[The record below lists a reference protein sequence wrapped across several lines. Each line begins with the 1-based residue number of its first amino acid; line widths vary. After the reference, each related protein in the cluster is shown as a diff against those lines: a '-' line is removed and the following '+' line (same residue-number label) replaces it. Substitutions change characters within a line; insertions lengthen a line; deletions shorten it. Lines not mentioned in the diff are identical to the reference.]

1 MTPYKCPVCDGRGI
15 VPGGFYIST
24 SDSWTSTGTSETC
37 RQCGGTGI
45 VYGMVVGDVVEGM
58 CCDCAHGGPCCS
70 PDENANCSYRKE
82 DGTCWVPYTKE
93 TTMQCYRDGGCGP
106 YEGRACNECPASKPD
121 YKQRKMAK
129 TNKPTSE
136 PDDLFLAFLKFFKDE
151 LEKTFG
157 EMGFEDQWLDVSGT
171 GGWANALKATSK
183 LYMPEIWAL
192 WNRLDW
198 WASDLLDGWLIDCA
212 KYMDLYK
219 EEDTDKKKPYICQ
232 RLGIDPGQPFLLH
245 GYPNKDYPPLVWT
258 DGQIRRYSPDGD
270 HGFKVGGRAVC
281 WMMEHPEAIEPLQG
295 YTPEEV
301 AFKGVEIDQFK
312 AIESDRVKEVNMD
325 KPRICGV
332 LGVEVG
338 EVFTADTPYGQ
349 FKRCVVDEEGQIL
362 NTGINVLCYI
372 INHPDRIIR
381 KPRWTEQEVEDAKAI
396 KRVLKATGI
405 RRNRYDNIYA
415 TGELIV
421 DTLLDSEAF
430 PSLQPD
436 TAVTI
441 DEIIGG
447 AQ

>member
-1 MTPYKCPVCDGRGI
+1 
-15 VPGGFYIST
+15 
-24 SDSWTSTGTSETC
+24 
-37 RQCGGTGI
+37 
-45 VYGMVVGDVVEGM
+45 
-58 CCDCAHGGPCCS
+58 
-70 PDENANCSYRKE
+70 
-82 DGTCWVPYTKE
+82 
-93 TTMQCYRDGGCGP
+93 MQCYRDGGCGP
-106 YEGRACNECPASKPD
+106 YEGLSCTECPASNPD
-121 YKQRKMAK
+121 YKQRHKTKTDKPLKDWTLGEVQEYCRKTECEDCIFDTDAPEVSRCPMAGNPSAWIFIRNPRFTQQEMEDTIK
-129 TNKPTSE
+129 TVPGHE
-136 PDDLFLAFLKFFKDE
+136 PLTAEQQKDMAE
-151 LEKTFG
+151 FI
-157 EMGFEDQWLDVSGT
+157 D
-171 GGWANALKATSK
+171 SK
-183 LYMPEIWAL
+183 LAE
-192 WNRLDW
+192 
-198 WASDLLDGWLIDCA
+198 
-212 KYMDLYK
+212 K
-219 EEDTDKKKPYICQ
+219 EE
-232 RLGIDPGQPFLLH
+232 
-245 GYPNKDYPPLVWT
+245 
-258 DGQIRRYSPDGD
+258 
-270 HGFKVGGRAVC
+270 A
-281 WMMEHPEAIEPLQG
+281 
-295 YTPEEV
+295 
-301 AFKGVEIDQFK
+301 
-312 AIESDRVKEVNMD
+312 NMD
-325 KPRICGV
+325 KPRICEV

>member
-1 MTPYKCPVCDGRGI
+1 MRFRSKTGEVALTIEQALEQFCDSKKDCDYCELREPVQQ
-15 VPGGFYIST
+15 YA
-24 SDSWTSTGTSETC
+24 GTKKPCHEYV
-37 RQCGGTGI
+37 RANPHEAARLMG
-45 VYGMVVGDVVEGM
+45 YEVVE
-58 CCDCAHGGPCCS
+58 D
-70 PDENANCSYRKE
+70 DEPRTCFNCIGCEIENDFDPQEGCKNWVKRKE
-82 DGTCWVPYTKE
+82 
-93 TTMQCYRDGGCGP
+93 
-106 YEGRACNECPASKPD
+106 A
-121 YKQRKMAK
+121 
-129 TNKPTSE
+129 
-136 PDDLFLAFLKFFKDE
+136 
-151 LEKTFG
+151 
-157 EMGFEDQWLDVSGT
+157 
-171 GGWANALKATSK
+171 
-183 LYMPEIWAL
+183 
-192 WNRLDW
+192 
-198 WASDLLDGWLIDCA
+198 
-212 KYMDLYK
+212 
-219 EEDTDKKKPYICQ
+219 
-232 RLGIDPGQPFLLH
+232 
-245 GYPNKDYPPLVWT
+245 
-258 DGQIRRYSPDGD
+258 
-270 HGFKVGGRAVC
+270 
-281 WMMEHPEAIEPLQG
+281 
-295 YTPEEV
+295 
-301 AFKGVEIDQFK
+301 
-312 AIESDRVKEVNMD
+312 NMD
-325 KPRICGV
+325 KPRICEV

>member
-121 YKQRKMAK
+121 YKQRHKTKTDKPLKDWTLGEVQEYCRKTECEDCIFDTDAPEVSRCPMAGNPSAWSFIRNPRFTQQEMEDTIK
-129 TNKPTSE
+129 TVPGHE
-136 PDDLFLAFLKFFKDE
+136 PLTAEQQKDMAE
-151 LEKTFG
+151 FI
-157 EMGFEDQWLDVSGT
+157 D
-171 GGWANALKATSK
+171 SK
-183 LYMPEIWAL
+183 LAE
-192 WNRLDW
+192 
-198 WASDLLDGWLIDCA
+198 
-212 KYMDLYK
+212 K
-219 EEDTDKKKPYICQ
+219 EE
-232 RLGIDPGQPFLLH
+232 
-245 GYPNKDYPPLVWT
+245 
-258 DGQIRRYSPDGD
+258 
-270 HGFKVGGRAVC
+270 A
-281 WMMEHPEAIEPLQG
+281 
-295 YTPEEV
+295 
-301 AFKGVEIDQFK
+301 
-312 AIESDRVKEVNMD
+312 NMD
-325 KPRICGV
+325 KPRICEV

-362 NTGINVLCYI
+362 NTGTNVLCYI

-381 KPRWTEQEVEDAKAI
+381 KPHWTEQEVEDAKAI

>member
-121 YKQRKMAK
+121 YKQRHKTKTDKPLKDWTLGEVQEYCRKTECEDCIFDTDAPEVSRCPMAGNPSAWSFIRNPRFTQQEMEDTIK
-129 TNKPTSE
+129 TVPGHE
-136 PDDLFLAFLKFFKDE
+136 PLTAEQQKDMAE
-151 LEKTFG
+151 FI
-157 EMGFEDQWLDVSGT
+157 D
-171 GGWANALKATSK
+171 SK
-183 LYMPEIWAL
+183 LAE
-192 WNRLDW
+192 
-198 WASDLLDGWLIDCA
+198 
-212 KYMDLYK
+212 K
-219 EEDTDKKKPYICQ
+219 EE
-232 RLGIDPGQPFLLH
+232 
-245 GYPNKDYPPLVWT
+245 
-258 DGQIRRYSPDGD
+258 
-270 HGFKVGGRAVC
+270 A
-281 WMMEHPEAIEPLQG
+281 
-295 YTPEEV
+295 
-301 AFKGVEIDQFK
+301 
-312 AIESDRVKEVNMD
+312 NMD
-325 KPRICGV
+325 KPRICEV

-362 NTGINVLCYI
+362 NTRINVLCYI